1 MKPIEPGCMALVVNA
16 NKDRSM
22 IGKVMK
28 VTERAQD
35 KDHFFDGNP
44 AWRLDKP
51 IPNLAC
57 EDWLIRIDDH
67 DLNVEEQE
75 LEVEHG

>member
-1 MKPIEPGCMALVVNA
+1 MALVVNA